1 MIAQSNE
8 YSLSAFFMVSLVLP
22 ERAKVAQQAR
32 AFDLDASD
40 FNLKT
45 RPIRLI
51 GDWAVGAK
59 EIAGVTRLLI
69 CRERVWRLI
78 EANKF
83 NDRCVERRDI
93 VNYGQTI

>member
-22 ERAKVAQQAR
+22 ERAKITQQAR

-40 FNLKT
+40 FNFKT
-45 RPIRLI
+45 RPIGLI
-51 GDWAVGAK
+51 GDWAIGAK

-69 CRERVWRLI
+69 SMYRVRRLI
-78 EANKF
+78 DANKF

-93 VNYGQTI
+93 IN